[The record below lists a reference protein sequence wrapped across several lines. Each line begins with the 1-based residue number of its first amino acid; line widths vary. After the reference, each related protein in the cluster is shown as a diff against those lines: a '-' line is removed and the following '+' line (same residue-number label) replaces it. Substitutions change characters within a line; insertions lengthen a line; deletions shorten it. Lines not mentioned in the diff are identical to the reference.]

1 VIALS
6 QSLRDAFANRG
17 QASKSELAHIFVAT
31 NIEVKDGFKVLDDNV
46 EPTLGKEIVKFNI
59 ACKDGKKMSSHHR
72 NHREGGSSQCAH
84 IVPYFTV
91 FTLT

>member
-46 EPTLGKEIVKFNI
+46 EPTLGKEIVKFNT
-59 ACKDGKKMSSHHR
+59 ACKDAERRCLRVTEIIEKV
-72 NHREGGSSQCAH
+72 EAH
-84 IVPYFTV
+84 NVPISFHISR
-91 FTLT
+91 FSL